1 MSSKLSYLFH
11 FCFVRS
17 FMSSFGYFMLHF
29 IKATQFQ
36 KEYKNPIPI
45 LWTFSTPPQKKKK
58 VKGKRLKDQILQK
71 EYKNLA
77 SNGIYRTDL

>member
-1 MSSKLSYLFH
+1 MDIF
-11 FCFVRS
+11 
-17 FMSSFGYFMLHF
+17 
-29 IKATQFQ
+29 
-36 KEYKNPIPI
+36 NPPK
-45 LWTFSTPPQKKKK
+45 KKKK